1 MLKNSLKQVG
11 YSWTPYCPTSI
22 TGSGSALSNGS
33 CDTETLTLTPD
44 MLLLLLLLALLWAG
58 SLTQHLGFWLRVQES
73 VMLQE
78 GQCISVPCTVSYPK
92 IGWTEAAPAHGYWFL
107 EGAEPNSDA
116 PVATNNPNRKVRD
129 ETRGRFHL
137 VGDPRTSHCS
147 LHIRDAQK
155 RDTGRYFFRVERGS
169 YVKYNYIQKQLSVHV
184 TELVPDI
191 HIQGTL
197 ESGHPNNITCT
208 MSWACDRETP
218 PIFYWMGA
226 NLTLLSV
233 WTPNSSVLTLTPGP
247 QHHGTNLTCQV
258 ALPGGEI
265 RERTIQLNVTYALQN
280 LTIMSWKEGTGY
292 RVLSN
297 GSSLQVQEGKSL
309 HLVCKA
315 DSNPPTSTRWTRGSL
330 TLESTDPGVLKLPQV
345 ELEDH
350 GKYIC
355 RAQQH
360 ESASL
365 EASVTLSVK
374 RKSGTR
380 AVVVL
385 VAIVEVAAKTL
396 FLLLCL
402 IILIVRYQ
410 RRKVRRPTRGMK
422 HANTESS

>member
-1 MLKNSLKQVG
+1 M
-11 YSWTPYCPTSI
+11 
-22 TGSGSALSNGS
+22 
-33 CDTETLTLTPD
+33 
-44 MLLLLLLLALLWAG
+44 LLLLLLALLWAG
-58 SLTQHLGFWLRVQES
+58 SLAQHLGFRLRVQKS
-73 VMLQE
+73 VTLQE

-92 IGWTEAAPAHGYWFL
+92 IGWTEFAPAHGYWFL

-116 PVATNNPNRKVRD
+116 PVATNKPSCKVRD
-129 ETRGRFHL
+129 QTRGRFHL
-137 VGDPRTSHCS
+137 LGDLRTSNCS

-155 RDTGRYFFRVERGS
+155 RDTGRYFFRMERRS
-169 YVKYNYIQKQLSVHV
+169 YVKENYKNNMLSVHV
-184 TELVPDI
+184 TDLGPDI
-191 HIQGTL
+191 HIQETL
-197 ESGHPNNITCT
+197 ESGHPKNITCT
-208 MSWACDRETP
+208 VSWACDRETP
-218 PIFYWMGA
+218 PIFSWMGT
-226 NLTLLSV
+226 NPTPLGPE
-233 WTPNSSVLTLTPGP
+233 TPNSSVLTLTPGP

-280 LTIMSWKEGTGY
+280 LTIMSWQEGTGY

-297 GSSLQVQEGKSL
+297 GSSLQVQEGKLL

-315 DSNPPTSTRWTRGSL
+315 DSNPPASTWWARGSL
-330 TLESTDPGVLKLPQV
+330 TLESMDPGVLTLPQV

-365 EASVTLSVK
+365 EASVILSVK
-374 RKSGTR
+374 RKSGPR

-385 VAIVEVAAKTL
+385 VAIVEAAAKTL

-402 IILIVRYQ
+402 IIL
-410 RRKVRRPTRGMK
+410 M
-422 HANTESS
+422 